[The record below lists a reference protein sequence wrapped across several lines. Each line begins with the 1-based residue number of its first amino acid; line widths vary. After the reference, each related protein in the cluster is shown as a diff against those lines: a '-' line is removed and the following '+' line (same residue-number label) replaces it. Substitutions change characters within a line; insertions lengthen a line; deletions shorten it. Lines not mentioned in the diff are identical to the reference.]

1 MAIHL
6 VLTAMALSAHP
17 MGNFSVNH
25 YSRLFFEASGMELTY
40 VLDLAEIPTFQLMG
54 DWGIDWKDQTTLST
68 RSKQQAQEWLDN
80 ISVTQT
86 GRRVPLRIQ
95 AVLPTAVEGA
105 GGMPVLRTSITAVA
119 AIQPGKL
126 TYQDQNFPGRAG
138 WKEIVVDHDPS
149 ATIQTSSQGSAD
161 LSRSLTYYP
170 SDPTITPP
178 QDLTAR
184 VQWKPASVV
193 SGTGPRP
200 AHPDAAAPAPFSQQ
214 QPEAPGTVVRGD
226 FLSRMLQQKKLP
238 AGVFLLGILVAFGLG
253 ALHAMSPGH
262 GKTIVA
268 AYLVGSRGTLK
279 HAGLLGFVVTFTHT
293 FTVFLLGLGMLFFQ
307 QYFVPE
313 KIVPLLGAV
322 SGLSI
327 VSIGLMLLYQRAN
340 SLIGAD
346 HSHSHSGAG
355 LRPASGRSRI
365 ADLRGAEPLGS
376 EAGLRPASAR
386 TRISELTGAEPL
398 GNGAGLRPAS
408 ARTRISEL
416 TGTEPPESGAGL
428 RPASGRSRIAD
439 LRGAEPLGSEAGLR
453 PASARTRIS
462 ELRETETPESGAGLR
477 PAPAR
482 SRISELR
489 GAEPP
494 IHESGFVH
502 THGGAAHSHM
512 IEGEITPGS
521 LIALGISGGMVPCPS
536 ALILMLS
543 AIALGHPGVG
553 LILLAGFSTGLAL
566 VLMAFGMLAI
576 FAKHLLP
583 KSDGALRNPLFRMI
597 PVFSAVVV
605 IVLGLAMTAVSAGW
619 IQPLRFLS

>member
-1 MAIHL
+1 MRKTAIHL
-6 VLTAMALSAHP
+6 ALTAMTLSAHP

-25 YSRLFFEASGMELTY
+25 YSRLCFKASGMELTY

-54 DWGIDWKDQTTLST
+54 DWKIDWRDQPALTT

-80 ISVTQT
+80 ISVTQA
-86 GRRVPLRIQ
+86 GRRVPLRIR
-95 AVLPTAVEGA
+95 AASPTAVEGA

-119 AIQPGKL
+119 AIQPGEV
-126 TYQDQNFPGRAG
+126 TYEDRNFPGRAG
-138 WKEIVVDHDPS
+138 WKEIVVDRDPS
-149 ATIQTSSQGSAD
+149 AVIQTSSQGSAD
-161 LSRSLTYYP
+161 LSKSLTYYP
-170 SDPTITPP
+170 TDPSITPP

-184 VQWKPASVV
+184 VNW
-193 SGTGPRP
+193 SGAGLRP
-200 AHPDAAAPAPFSQQ
+200 ANSHPAIPAPLSQQQAFSQQ

-238 AGVFLLGILVAFGLG
+238 AGVILLGILVAFGLG

-268 AYLVGSRGTLK
+268 AYLVGSRVASRHAGLK

-313 KIVPLLGAV
+313 KIVPLLGAI

-327 VSIGLMLLYQRAN
+327 VSIGLMLLYQRALN
-340 SLIGAD
+340 LAGSGHD

-355 LRPASGRSRI
+355 LRPARSRI
-365 ADLRGAEPLGS
+365 SELRGAEPLGS
-376 EAGLRPASAR
+376 
-386 TRISELTGAEPL
+386 
-398 GNGAGLRPAS
+398 GAGLRPAS
-408 ARTRISEL
+408 GRSSNSEL
-416 TGTEPPESGAGL
+416 REPEPPESGAGL
-428 RPASGRSRIAD
+428 RPASAH
-439 LRGAEPLGSEAGLR
+439 
-453 PASARTRIS
+453 TRIS
-462 ELRETETPESGAGLR
+462 ELRGT
-477 PAPAR
+477 
-482 SRISELR
+482 
-489 GAEPP
+489 EPP
-494 IHESGFVH
+494 IHESGLVH
-502 THGGAAHSHM
+502 THGGTTHTHM

-553 LILLAGFSTGLAL
+553 LILLAGFSTGLVL

-583 KSDGALRNPLFRMI
+583 KGDGTMRSPLFRMI